1 MSRAHNDQDRDNKT
15 GFIKPKY
22 GIKKILDV
30 PKKIKDK
37 ISEFNEE
44 RKKPKE
50 PITTKTSM
58 FSIVSWAFYDLGN
71 TIFSILIVSFYFSLW
86 VVSDSI
92 GGTDS
97 DYAYANSMSMLL
109 VFLTAPII
117 GALSDQARRRM
128 PFLFYTTLLCVA
140 FTALLGYEKSGWD
153 KRTILLVSLGFFIV
167 ANYFY
172 QAGLIFYDSTLAT
185 ISTPGNRG
193 RIGGIG
199 IGIGYVGS
207 LIGLG
212 AGYLLIEILGFPF
225 QTVFQATAMLFLI
238 FSIPCFIFVKETP
251 NDNFWPGL
259 MIIMALLCLLNVWII
274 GDPIGVNMGTLLG
287 LVALICLFGFISTP
301 TPPLFRE
308 GSIQTAVLGTFRQ
321 LKKTLGMLD
330 QFPGLSRFLVGRV
343 FYTDAANTSVAF
355 AAIYVSKEF
364 GMTTYEITL
373 YSLMGVLSAIVSGF
387 LWGYLVDI
395 IGPKTTLNLV
405 LWVWFATFSLLISTV
420 WLGLPTW
427 MIWLAPFL
435 AGIALG
441 GTWCADRPYML
452 VLTPPRYIGQFY
464 GLYSMVGRFA
474 TIIGPLSWGII
485 VDGLGLG
492 RPTAIAFLF
501 LLMIIGYII
510 LQGVDD
516 SPREWPPELQV
527 DYEPEAPRGAIGR
540 SR

>member
-1 MSRAHNDQDRDNKT
+1 MSPVKRILSKT
-15 GFIKPKY
+15 RELKEK
-22 GIKKILDV
+22 V
-30 PKKIKDK
+30 KD
-37 ISEFNEE
+37 FNEE

-86 VVSDSI
+86 VISDDV

-97 DYAYANSMSMLL
+97 DYAYANSISMLL

-117 GALSDQARRRM
+117 GALSDQSRRRM
-128 PFLFYTTLLCVA
+128 PFLFYTTLLCVS

-153 KRTILLVSLGFFIV
+153 KTTVLTVSLVFFVI

-172 QAGLIFYDSTLAT
+172 QSGLIFYDSTLAT

-199 IGIGYVGS
+199 IGIGYIGS
-207 LIGLG
+207 LVGVT
-212 AGYLLIEILGFPF
+212 AGYYLIEILGFPF

-238 FSIPCFIFVKETP
+238 FALPCFIFVKETP
-251 NDNFWPGL
+251 KDNFWPGL
-259 MIIMALLCLLNVWII
+259 MIIMALLCILNTWII
-274 GDPIGVNMGTLLG
+274 GDPIGANMGTFLG
-287 LVALICLFGFISTP
+287 LVALFCLFGFISTP
-301 TPPLFRE
+301 TTPLFRE
-308 GSIQTAVLGTFRQ
+308 GSIQTAVSGTFRQ
-321 LKKTLGMLD
+321 LKETLGMLD

-343 FYTDAANTSVAF
+343 FYTDAANTSITF

-364 GMTTYEITL
+364 GMTTADIVVYTL
-373 YSLMGVLSAIVSGF
+373 IGILSSIVSGL

-427 MIWLAPFL
+427 LIWLAPFL

-485 VDGLGLG
+485 VDELGLG
-492 RPTAIAFLF
+492 RPAAIAFLF
-501 LLMIIGYII
+501 VLMIIGYII

-516 SPREWPPELQV
+516 SPREWPPELQA
-527 DYEPEAPRGAIGR
+527 DYEPEPPRGAIGR

>member
-1 MSRAHNDQDRDNKT
+1 LT
-15 GFIKPKY
+15 
-22 GIKKILDV
+22 
-30 PKKIKDK
+30 
-37 ISEFNEE
+37 
-44 RKKPKE
+44 
-50 PITTKTSM
+50 
-58 FSIVSWAFYDLGN
+58 VS
-71 TIFSILIVSFYFSLW
+71 
-86 VVSDSI
+86 
-92 GGTDS
+92 
-97 DYAYANSMSMLL
+97 L
-109 VFLTAPII
+109 VFFVI
-117 GALSDQARRRM
+117 
-128 PFLFYTTLLCVA
+128 
-140 FTALLGYEKSGWD
+140 
-153 KRTILLVSLGFFIV
+153 

-172 QAGLIFYDSTLAT
+172 QSGLIFYDATLAT

-199 IGIGYVGS
+199 IGIGYIGS
-207 LIGLG
+207 LVGVT
-212 AGYLLIEILGFPF
+212 AGYFLIEILGFPF

-238 FSIPCFIFVKETP
+238 FAIPCFIFVKETP
-251 NDNFWPGL
+251 KDNFWPGL
-259 MIIMALLCLLNVWII
+259 MIIMALLCILNAWII
-274 GDPIGVNMGTLLG
+274 GDPIGANMGTFLG

-301 TPPLFRE
+301 TTPLFRE
-308 GSIQTAVLGTFRQ
+308 GSIQTAVSGTFRQ
-321 LKKTLGMLD
+321 LKETLGMLD

-343 FYTDAANTSVAF
+343 FYTDAANTSITF
-355 AAIYVSKEF
+355 AAIYVSEEF
-364 GMTTYEITL
+364 GMTTADIVVYTL
-373 YSLMGVLSAIVSGF
+373 IGILSSIVSGF

-464 GLYSMVGRFA
+464 GIYSMVGRFA

-485 VDGLGLG
+485 VDELGLG
-492 RPTAIAFLF
+492 RPAAIAFLF
-501 LLMIIGYII
+501 VLMIIGYII

-516 SPREWPPELQV
+516 SPREWPPELQA
-527 DYEPEAPRGAIGR
+527 DYEPEPPRGAIGR

>member
-1 MSRAHNDQDRDNKT
+1 MSRA
-15 GFIKPKY
+15 
-22 GIKKILDV
+22 KKILDAPKV
-30 PKKIKDK
+30 TEEEEKIGPAWTGMPLKKIKDK

-97 DYAYANSMSMLL
+97 DYAYANSLSMLL

-225 QTVFQATAMLFLI
+225 QSVFLFKQSFKLQ
-238 FSIPCFIFVKETP
+238 PCF
-251 NDNFWPGL
+251 
-259 MIIMALLCLLNVWII
+259 
-274 GDPIGVNMGTLLG
+274 
-287 LVALICLFGFISTP
+287 S
-301 TPPLFRE
+301 
-308 GSIQTAVLGTFRQ
+308 
-321 LKKTLGMLD
+321 
-330 QFPGLSRFLVGRV
+330 
-343 FYTDAANTSVAF
+343 
-355 AAIYVSKEF
+355 
-364 GMTTYEITL
+364 
-373 YSLMGVLSAIVSGF
+373 
-387 LWGYLVDI
+387 
-395 IGPKTTLNLV
+395 
-405 LWVWFATFSLLISTV
+405 
-420 WLGLPTW
+420 
-427 MIWLAPFL
+427 
-435 AGIALG
+435 
-441 GTWCADRPYML
+441 
-452 VLTPPRYIGQFY
+452 
-464 GLYSMVGRFA
+464 
-474 TIIGPLSWGII
+474 
-485 VDGLGLG
+485 
-492 RPTAIAFLF
+492 
-501 LLMIIGYII
+501 
-510 LQGVDD
+510 
-516 SPREWPPELQV
+516 
-527 DYEPEAPRGAIGR
+527 
-540 SR
+540 

>member
-1 MSRAHNDQDRDNKT
+1 MSPAKK
-15 GFIKPKY
+15 FIEKASNS
-22 GIKKILDV
+22 IK
-30 PKKIKDK
+30 
-37 ISEFNEE
+37 EFKQKAKE
-44 RKKPKE
+44 PKE
-50 PITTKTSM
+50 PITTKASM
-58 FSIVSWAFYDLGN
+58 FSIISWAFYDLGN
-71 TIFSILIVSFYFSLW
+71 TVFSVLIVSFYFSLW
-86 VVSDSI
+86 VLSDDV

-97 DYAYANSMSMLL
+97 DYAYANALSMAL
-109 VFLTAPII
+109 VFMTAPII
-117 GALSDQARRRM
+117 GALSDQSRRRM

-140 FTALLGYEKSGWD
+140 FTALLGYEVEGWD
-153 KRTILLVSLGFFIV
+153 KHTILLVSLGFFVV

-199 IGIGYVGS
+199 IGIGYIGA
-207 LIGLG
+207 LIGVM
-212 AGYLLIEILGFPF
+212 AGYFLIEVLGHPF
-225 QTVFQATAMLFLI
+225 QSVFQVTALLFLI
-238 FSIPCFIFVKETP
+238 FALPCFIFVKETED
-251 NDNFWPGL
+251 DNFWPGL
-259 MIIMALLCLLNVWII
+259 MVIMALLFILNAWLIGGNMSYLLYGFTVVCLI
-274 GDPIGVNMGTLLG
+274 
-287 LVALICLFGFISTP
+287 GFISTP
-301 TPPLFRE
+301 STPLFRD
-308 GSIQTAVLGTFRQ
+308 GSIKTAVAGTFTQ

-343 FYTDAANTSVAF
+343 FYTDAANTATAF
-355 AAIYVSKEF
+355 AAIYVSEEF
-364 GMTTYEITL
+364 GMTTADIVKY
-373 YSLMGVLSAIVSGF
+373 VLIGIVSSIVSGF

-395 IGPKTTLNLV
+395 IGPKFTLNMV
-405 LWVWFATFSLLISTV
+405 LWVWFGTFTLLISTV

-427 MIWLAPFL
+427 MIWFAPFL

-492 RPTAIAFLF
+492 RPAAIAFLF
-501 LLMIIGYII
+501 FVMIIGYII

-516 SPREWPPELQV
+516 KPREWPPELQAN
-527 DYEPEAPRGAIGR
+527 YEPEPPRGAIGM

>member
-1 MSRAHNDQDRDNKT
+1 MSPAKRIRAKT
-15 GFIKPKY
+15 K
-22 GIKKILDV
+22 
-30 PKKIKDK
+30 
-37 ISEFNEE
+37 EFREKVREFREE
-44 RKKPKE
+44 ARKPKE
-50 PITTKTSM
+50 PITTKASL

-86 VVSDSI
+86 VISDDI

-97 DYAYANSMSMLL
+97 DYAFANALSMAL

-140 FTALLGYEKSGWD
+140 FTALLGYENIEWD
-153 KRTILLVSLGFFIV
+153 KRTTLLVSLGFFIL

-199 IGIGYVGS
+199 IGIGYIGSAVGVA
-207 LIGLG
+207 
-212 AGYLLIEILGFPF
+212 AGYLLIEIFGFPF
-225 QTVFQATAMLFLI
+225 TSIFQATALLFFI
-238 FSIPCFIFVKETP
+238 FAIPCFIFVKETE
-251 NDNFWPGL
+251 DDSFWAGM
-259 MIIMALLCLLNVWII
+259 MIIMTLVLLLNSWI
-274 GDPIGVNMGTLLG
+274 TEG
-287 LVALICLFGFISTP
+287 LVSYLLMFCALICLFFYFQAP
-301 TPPLFRE
+301 TTPLFKE
-308 GSIQTAVLGTFRQ
+308 GSIKTAVAGTFQQ
-321 LKKTLGMLD
+321 LKQTLGMLD

-343 FYTDAANTSVAF
+343 FYTDAANTATAF
-355 AAIYVSKEF
+355 AAIYVSEEF
-364 GMTTYEITL
+364 GMSTADITG
-373 YSLMGVLSAIVSGF
+373 YMTIGILSSIVSGF

-395 IGPKTTLNLV
+395 IGPKTTLNAV
-405 LWVWFATFSLLISTV
+405 LWVWFATFTLLISTV
-420 WLGLPTW
+420 WLGLPQW
-427 MIWLAPFL
+427 MIWIAPFL
-435 AGIALG
+435 AGVALG

-485 VDGLGLG
+485 VGTLGFA
-492 RPTAIAFLF
+492 RPAAMGFLF
-501 LLMIIGYII
+501 VVMIIGYII

-516 SPREWPPELQV
+516 EPREWPPELQA
-527 DYEPEAPRGAIGR
+527 DYEPEPPRGAIGR

>member
-1 MSRAHNDQDRDNKT
+1 MSPAKRILSKT
-15 GFIKPKY
+15 RELKEK
-22 GIKKILDV
+22 V
-30 PKKIKDK
+30 R
-37 ISEFNEE
+37 EFNEE

-50 PITTKTSM
+50 PIDTKVSK
-58 FSIVSWAFYDLGN
+58 FSIISWAFYDLGN

-86 VVSDSI
+86 VLSDTA
-92 GGTDS
+92 GGNDS
-97 DYAYANSMSMLL
+97 DYAFANALSMAL
-109 VFLTAPII
+109 VFLTAPVI

-128 PFLFYTTLLCVA
+128 PFLFYTTILCVS
-140 FTALLGYEKSGWD
+140 FTALLGYQHESWD
-153 KRTILLVSLGFFIV
+153 QRTTLLVSLGFFII

-207 LIGLG
+207 AVGVA
-212 AGYLLIEILGFPF
+212 AGYLLIEMLGFPF
-225 QTVFQATAMLFLI
+225 TTIFQATAMLFFI
-238 FSIPCFIFVKETP
+238 FAIPCFIFVKETK
-251 NDNFWPGL
+251 DDSFWSGMMVIMGL
-259 MIIMALLCLLNVWII
+259 LLLLNTLILYLNGNYIENTTDSIFIFFLITCSLLCFFLY
-274 GDPIGVNMGTLLG
+274 
-287 LVALICLFGFISTP
+287 FQTP
-301 TPPLFRE
+301 TTPLFKE
-308 GSIQTAVLGTFRQ
+308 GSIKTAIAGTFNQ

-343 FYTDAANTSVAF
+343 FYTDAANTATAF
-355 AAIYVSKEF
+355 AAIYVSEEF
-364 GMTTYEITL
+364 GMTTADITK
-373 YSLMGVLSAIVSGF
+373 YMTIGIISSIVSGF

-395 IGPKTTLNLV
+395 IGPKITLNMV

-420 WLGLPTW
+420 WLGLPIW

-485 VDGLGLG
+485 VGTFGFG
-492 RPTAIAFLF
+492 RPAAMGFLF
-501 LLMIIGYII
+501 VVMIIGYII

-516 SPREWPPELQV
+516 EPRGWPPELQA
-527 DYEPEAPRGAIGR
+527 DYEPEPPRGAIGR